1 MIEFR
6 VLHKLLL
13 SRLPIVNIH
22 FSANFSKMSAIEAGK
37 KAAAYAAVDEQIK
50 NNHAVGIGSGSTV
63 IYAVER
69 LAERVKT
76 ENLSIVCTPT
86 SFQARQLIVQNG
98 LQLTDLEQHPEL
110 DIAIDGADEVDQNLV
125 CIKGGGGCQTQEK
138 IVAACAKKFV
148 VIADDRKDSK
158 YLGQQWT
165 KGVPIEVV
173 PLAYHPVSKKIES
186 TLGGKAVL
194 RMAKNKAGPVVT
206 DNGHF
211 VIDWQ
216 FEGNNSG
223 KWAGINT
230 QITMIPGVVETGLF
244 VNMACKAYFGTA
256 EGTVVTR
263 EES

>member
-1 MIEFR
+1 
-6 VLHKLLL
+6 
-13 SRLPIVNIH
+13 
-22 FSANFSKMSAIEAGK
+22 MSGIEAGK
-37 KAAAYAAVDEQIK
+37 KAAAYAAIDEQVQ

-86 SFQARQLIVQNG
+86 SFQARQLIVEHG

-158 YLGQQWT
+158 VLGEQWN

-173 PLAYHPVSKKIES
+173 PLAYHPVIKKIES
-186 TLGGKAVL
+186 MLGGKAVL

-206 DNGHF
+206 DNGNF
-211 VIDWQ
+211 VIDWL

-244 VNMACKAYFGTA
+244 VNMASKAYFGTA